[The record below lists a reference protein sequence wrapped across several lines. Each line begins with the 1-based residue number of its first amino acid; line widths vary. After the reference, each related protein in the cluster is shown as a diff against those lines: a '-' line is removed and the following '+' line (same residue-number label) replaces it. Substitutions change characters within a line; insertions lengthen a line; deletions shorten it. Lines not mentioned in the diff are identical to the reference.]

1 MRKFIHLFL
10 FCFLIITAKSKAQ
23 RDSSLSKENNPI
35 TRILNEVKS
44 YHIDTSSVPDDK
56 ITRKIIELRELRG
69 GFNINEAVAYKLE
82 EDDKKNETPKATL
95 NLLKESFQTGKGK
108 EWLDNATIHIYR
120 EQFSYKELKQ
130 LVKFYKTSAGQKM
143 AEVFPYIM
151 LKTLMAAQIIHDA
164 LLKQVSS

>member
-1 MRKFIHLFL
+1 MRKLFILFFPML
-10 FCFLIITAKSKAQ
+10 VLAYEINAQTDSTKNPQITGIF
-23 RDSSLSKENNPI
+23 E
-35 TRILNEVKS
+35 RISREVQQYK
-44 YHIDTSSVPDDK
+44 IDTSAVPNDK

>member
-1 MRKFIHLFL
+1 MRKLF
-10 FCFLIITAKSKAQ
+10 FFPFLIIVLSSRIYAQ
-23 RDSSLSKENNPI
+23 NDSTKNPQI
-35 TRILNEVKS
+35 AGTFERIAREVQQYK
-44 YHIDTSSVPDDK
+44 IDTSAVPDDK
-56 ITRKIIELRELRG
+56 VTRKIIELRELRG
-69 GFNINEAVAYKLE
+69 GFNINEVVAYKLQ

-95 NLLKESFQTGKGK
+95 KMLKESFENGKGK

-120 EQFSYKELKQ
+120 QQFSYKELKQ

-164 LLKQVSS
+164 LLKRMN